1 LFPRLLQKLIIFI
14 CFIFLISVHQD
25 NNLECVTKL
34 PGITVPNAL
43 RSIKGNTNLSC
54 PVAVFEPPDPTKRPM
69 YCKDKVSSI
78 IKSRLFLLNVYIIL
92 MFIFH
97 V

>member
-1 LFPRLLQKLIIFI
+1 
-14 CFIFLISVHQD
+14 
-25 NNLECVTKL
+25 VTKL

-69 YCKDKVSSI
+69 YCKEKVS
-78 IKSRLFLLNVYIIL
+78 
-92 MFIFH
+92 
-97 V
+97 

>member
-1 LFPRLLQKLIIFI
+1 LFPRLLQKLIILI
-14 CFIFLISVHQD
+14 YLIFLISVHQD

-69 YCKDKVSSI
+69 YCKDKVS
-78 IKSRLFLLNVYIIL
+78 
-92 MFIFH
+92 
-97 V
+97 

>member
-1 LFPRLLQKLIIFI
+1 
-14 CFIFLISVHQD
+14 
-25 NNLECVTKL
+25 LECVTKL

-69 YCKDKVSSI
+69 YCKEKVSEN
-78 IKSRLFLLNVYIIL
+78 IKFRVFHLNNS
-92 MFIFH
+92 
-97 V
+97 